1 MVIWFAERRS
11 TLSGM
16 RIKGTSGSDSNETL
30 LYEDNGTV
38 NFCPNKTAEQDERE
52 SWGSSVCNKYISI
65 WFNVNKEVSSIN
77 ISMSDQRRQTTFSFY
92 EVQVYAG
99 L

>member
-1 MVIWFAERRS
+1 MK
-11 TLSGM
+11 
-16 RIKGTSGSDSNETL
+16 IKGSSGSDSNETL
-30 LYEDNGTV
+30 FYVDDGTV
-38 NFCPNKTAEQDERE
+38 NVCPDKTPEQDEKE

-65 WFNVNKEVSSIN
+65 RLNVNKEVSSIN
-77 ISMSDQRRQTTFSFY
+77 ISMSDQMRETSFAFY

>member
-1 MVIWFAERRS
+1 MKI
-11 TLSGM
+11 T
-16 RIKGTSGSDSNETL
+16 GTSGSDSNEHL
-30 LYEDNGTV
+30 LYVDDGAV
-38 NFCPNKTAEQDERE
+38 NVCPVKTPEQDEKE

-65 WFNVNKEVSSIN
+65 MLNVNKEVSAIN
-77 ISMSDQRRQTTFSFY
+77 ISMSDQRRETSFAFY